1 MDIQVGSTIMNG
13 SSALRVDKRV
23 ARDPKWK
30 APGWEGVVIA
40 LEEFASRG
48 VRDFVPDYLA
58 ASWRHV
64 PFEWAPVVGGGLE
77 ERYVWSR
84 GYRYLQREV
93 RRIEPVPVDCRAE
106 HGVGHPDCP
115 KCWRWSERNPNRVA
129 RPTGEVKA

>member
-1 MDIQVGSTIMNG
+1 MEIQVGSTIMNG
-13 SSALRVDKRV
+13 SSALRVDRRV
-23 ARDPKWK
+23 DRNPTWGTA
-30 APGWEGVVIA
+30 GWEGVVIA

-64 PFEWAPVVGGGLE
+64 PFEWAPVTGGGLE

-93 RRIEPVPVDCRAE
+93 RRIEPGPIQGHHVDLVIVDEPYRL
-106 HGVGHPDCP
+106 P
-115 KCWRWSERNPNRVA
+115 
-129 RPTGEVKA
+129 GEEQ

>member
-1 MDIQVGSTIMNG
+1 MDIQVGSTITNG
-13 SSALRVDKRV
+13 SSALRVDRRV
-23 ARDPKWK
+23 DRHPTWN
-30 APGWEGVVIA
+30 APGWEGVVVA

-58 ASWRHV
+58 ASWVHV

-93 RRIEPVPVDCRAE
+93 RRVE
-106 HGVGHPDCP
+106 
-115 KCWRWSERNPNRVA
+115 
-129 RPTGEVKA
+129 TGEEGR